1 MPIDFKTPQQL
12 IDESQGLVHSIAKR
26 IHLGLPPHIR
36 LDDIISYGQL
46 GLTQAART
54 FRPGQGSTFATFAYY
69 RIRGAIYDGIAKMS
83 WTSRSAYQRIKA
95 ERMATDVHEDNSTD
109 RKQDATPEQEA
120 RWLTETTERLAVVY
134 LTSGLSDGEKG
145 DATLEDEK
153 AEQPEEIV
161 EREETHKLLH
171 QLIDAL
177 PEPDASL
184 IRMAYFEDLSLAEA
198 AEKLG
203 KSRSWAC
210 RLHSRILSQLGRSL
224 NALGESTE

>member
-1 MPIDFKTPQQL
+1 MPIEFKTPQQL
-12 IDESQGLVHSIAKR
+12 IDESQGLVHSIAKKV
-26 IHLGLPPHIR
+26 HLGLPPHIR

-83 WTSRSAYQRIKA
+83 WTSRSAYQRMKA
-95 ERMATDVHEDNSTD
+95 ERIANETHEENANE
-109 RKQDATPEQEA
+109 RNKDATPQQEA

-134 LTSGLSDGEKG
+134 LTSGLSDSEKG
-145 DATLEDEK
+145 EATLEDES
-153 AEQPEEIV
+153 AEKPEEIV
-161 EREETHKLLH
+161 ERNETHRLLH
-171 QLIDAL
+171 RLIEAL

-224 NALGESTE
+224 NALGG